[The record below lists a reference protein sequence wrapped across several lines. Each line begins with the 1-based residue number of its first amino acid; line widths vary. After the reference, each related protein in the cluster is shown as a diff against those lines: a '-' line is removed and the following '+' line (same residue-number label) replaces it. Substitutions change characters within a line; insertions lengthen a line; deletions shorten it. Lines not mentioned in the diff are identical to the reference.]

1 MFVFINFNRVECHF
15 NIVVYFNNIKFL
27 PIKMTSNDE
36 GSMQWQSPVCQCC
49 LSSTQRFYKEVAS
62 EYFWMG
68 EKEVYE
74 DMLLKVFSISLTSNE
89 IDPRICELCVNK
101 LRDASTF
108 KKQVLRS
115 QETLASRVVGDTLD
129 NLIKDENVKETSAK
143 SMDPFYRDDHNIDDT
158 FEGTSEPMTPG
169 VEVKEEPDT
178 SENLRISDEETDDVK
193 RCYPADS
200 KRVTRSRRN
209 KVQKSSERC
218 ENKGKTKTKKPD
230 KCKNV
235 KQEPLEND
243 NDNQQILKE
252 SQMKNTTLTLLMHSN
267 ITLFNWDKNKYRCFF
282 CKEHFLDKQLLKS
295 HVKAHKTD
303 EVKKIVQK
311 SKPNN
316 SYRAEISDLQC
327 SVCAAPMENLQQL
340 TSHLIKNH
348 DVSLETEE
356 SLFMPF
362 RIDET
367 ACQVCNVD
375 FHCFVKL
382 DQHMTTHFSKCICD
396 TCGKGF
402 RHATSLKSHINTHLK
417 RKYVCK
423 KCQITFV
430 SKYQKY
436 MHNVKEHKNKLTNM
450 CPYCPERF
458 SHYNARLRHL
468 AENHGCKMPEFKC
481 PQCDKVYITNALV
494 RSHVRKIHMCERNY
508 ECDKCGNKYMRK
520 SELSDHM
527 KSHIRARDFVCS
539 FCGKG
544 FFRKRSL
551 NHHLAIHVEEYRH
564 ECNNCGKT
572 FAQKYSRNVHRK
584 RCQGMKK
591 S

>member
-1 MFVFINFNRVECHF
+1 
-15 NIVVYFNNIKFL
+15 
-27 PIKMTSNDE
+27 MTSNDE
-36 GSMQWQSPVCQCC
+36 DSMQWQSPVCQCC

-89 IDPRICELCVNK
+89 KDPRMCELCVNK

-115 QETLASRVVGDTLD
+115 QETLASRVVDDTLD

-158 FEGTSEPMTPG
+158 FEGTSEPMTPD
-169 VEVKEEPDT
+169 VEVKEEPHT

-193 RCYPADS
+193 PCQPADS

-209 KVQKSSERC
+209 KDQKSSDRC

-235 KQEPLEND
+235 KQEPPEND

-267 ITLFNWDKNKYRCFF
+267 ITLFNWDKNKFRCFF
-282 CKEHFLDKQLLKS
+282 CKEHFLDKQLLKN
-295 HVKAHKTD
+295 HVKTHKTD

-348 DVSLETEE
+348 DVRLETEE

-362 RIDET
+362 RIGET

-468 AENHGCKMPEFKC
+468 AEKHGCKMPEFKC